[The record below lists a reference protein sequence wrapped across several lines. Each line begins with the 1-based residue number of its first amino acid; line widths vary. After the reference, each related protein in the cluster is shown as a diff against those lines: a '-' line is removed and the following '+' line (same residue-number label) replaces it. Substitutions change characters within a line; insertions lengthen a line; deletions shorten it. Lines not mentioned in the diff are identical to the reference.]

1 MGVWASYSL
10 SDLVLFSPQAYV
22 RLYELHNTAVWPLQL
37 PALAIAVGLLLLT
50 RGARAT
56 AAWRVLMPLAAFWG
70 VVAWW
75 FFVARYA
82 QINPV
87 AVWFGA
93 GFALQALL
101 LMVAGLWRGAR
112 FGLVGWRDA
121 PASLP
126 GVVLMLYAVL
136 VHPLGQI
143 LSGRAWGAAEVF
155 GVAPDPTALATL
167 GFLLIARGRVVWLLA
182 VIPLLWCLVSA
193 LTHVGMGLYAGVL
206 TPAVAALAVLWSAVA
221 RRSERTASPLLP

>member
-22 RLYELHNTAVWPLQL
+22 RLHELHNAAIWPLQL

-50 RGARAT
+50 RGPWT
-56 AAWRVLMPLAAFWG
+56 AAWRVLMPLAALWG

-75 FFVARYA
+75 FFIGRYA

-101 LMVAGLWRGAR
+101 LM
-112 FGLVGWRDA
+112 
-121 PASLP
+121 
-126 GVVLMLYAVL
+126 
-136 VHPLGQI
+136 
-143 LSGRAWGAAEVF
+143 
-155 GVAPDPTALATL
+155 
-167 GFLLIARGRVVWLLA
+167 
-182 VIPLLWCLVSA
+182 
-193 LTHVGMGLYAGVL
+193 
-206 TPAVAALAVLWSAVA
+206 
-221 RRSERTASPLLP
+221 